1 MATAES
7 SGATLTVKQAARA
20 TGLSP
25 KALRRRIE
33 RGSLGSTLVD
43 GLRRI
48 PMSDLLRA
56 GLLVPYE
63 SSGGVDERAVAR
75 AGRVGRGRTAVTDA
89 GDLRALRE
97 RITTLEDELASER
110 TTQRGLASELAAE
123 RERGDALERRLERL
137 EAGQGASG

>member
-1 MATAES
+1 VATAES

-75 AGRVGRGRTAVTDA
+75 AGRVGRGRTVTDA
-89 GDLRALRE
+89 ADLRALRE

-110 TTQRGLASELAAE
+110 ATQRGLASELAAE